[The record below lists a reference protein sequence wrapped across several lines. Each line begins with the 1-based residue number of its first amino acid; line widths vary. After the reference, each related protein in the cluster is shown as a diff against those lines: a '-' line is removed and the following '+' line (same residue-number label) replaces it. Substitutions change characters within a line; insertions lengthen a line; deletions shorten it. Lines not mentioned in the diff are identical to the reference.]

1 MIRSSQ
7 STSAIQPDL
16 THRAIAYFSMEIA
29 LSPAL
34 PTYSGGL
41 GMLAG
46 DTLRS
51 AADTAAPMVAISLA
65 HRRGYFRQHL
75 DAAGQQT
82 ETDVPWSPE
91 TTLPTA
97 GRTIQIFMN
106 GRNVQ
111 VCAWRFDVVGVTG
124 HVIPV
129 FLLDTDVEGNDE
141 WDRHI
146 TDHLYGGDTF
156 YRLCQETVLGLG
168 GIHLLHALGCH
179 PEVHHMN
186 EGHAALLSIGLLE
199 DHLGQLGGRSLST
212 ATEADF
218 DRVRQE
224 CVFTTHTPVPAGHD
238 QFGLDHMYQVLGHE
252 RASTIERAGAIHNGC
267 MNMTYLAL
275 RFSRFVNGVAMQH
288 GKVSQHMFP
297 DATVHAI
304 TNGVHAATWLSQP
317 FQKLL
322 DHEIPSWRTDNQ
334 YLRSVYGIAPEQ
346 ISATHRIGKTSLM
359 ASVNQQTGQNF
370 NADVLTLGFA
380 RRVATYKR
388 ASLLFTDPARLTR
401 IAEKIGGL
409 QIIFAGKAHPAD
421 QGGKALIRDVFAA
434 AAHLNSSALKI
445 IYLENYDWAL
455 GAQLTQGVDV
465 WVNTPLRPYEASGTS
480 GMKAALNGVPSLS
493 TLDGWWIEGCAEN
506 ITGWAIDDRDTAS
519 EEAASLYDKLENR
532 IAPLYADKNA
542 WERMQQHCI
551 AMNGT
556 FFNTHRMLAQYF
568 SNAYLPASEVGAIS
582 DLEEFTHQPVDS
594 TIESVKHEAALV

>member
-1 MIRSSQ
+1 
-7 STSAIQPDL
+7 
-16 THRAIAYFSMEIA
+16 
-29 LSPAL
+29 
-34 PTYSGGL
+34 
-41 GMLAG
+41 
-46 DTLRS
+46 
-51 AADTAAPMVAISLA
+51 
-65 HRRGYFRQHL
+65 
-75 DAAGQQT
+75 
-82 ETDVPWSPE
+82 
-91 TTLPTA
+91 
-97 GRTIQIFMN
+97 
-106 GRNVQ
+106 
-111 VCAWRFDVVGVTG
+111 
-124 HVIPV
+124 
-129 FLLDTDVEGNDE
+129 
-141 WDRHI
+141 
-146 TDHLYGGDTF
+146 
-156 YRLCQETVLGLG
+156 
-168 GIHLLHALGCH
+168 
-179 PEVHHMN
+179 
-186 EGHAALLSIGLLE
+186 
-199 DHLGQLGGRSLST
+199 
-212 ATEADF
+212 
-218 DRVRQE
+218 
-224 CVFTTHTPVPAGHD
+224 
-238 QFGLDHMYQVLGHE
+238 MYQVLGHE

>member
-1 MIRSSQ
+1 MDISQ
-7 STSAIQPDL
+7 
-16 THRAIAYFSMEIA
+16 RRIAYFSMEIA
-29 LSPAL
+29 LSPNL

-51 AADTAAPMVAISLA
+51 AADTAAPIVAISLV

-75 DAAGQQT
+75 DAVGQQT
-82 ETDVPWSPE
+82 ESDVPWSPE
-91 TTLPTA
+91 TTLPS
-97 GRTIQIFMN
+97 GGKTINIFMN

-111 VCAWRFDVVGVTG
+111 IRAWRFDVVGVTG
-124 HVIPV
+124 HVVPV
-129 FLLDTDVEGNDE
+129 FLLDTDIEGNDP
-141 WDRHI
+141 WDRQL
-146 TDHLYGGDTF
+146 TDRLYGGDPF
-156 YRLCQETVLGLG
+156 YRLCQETVLGIG
-168 GIHLLHALGCH
+168 GIHLLHALGCR

-199 DHLGQLGGRSLST
+199 DYLGQFGGRSISA

-218 DRVRQE
+218 DRVKQQ

-238 QFGLDHMYQVLGHE
+238 QFGIDHMYQVLGNE
-252 RASTIERAGAIHNGC
+252 RAAIIERAGAIHNGC
-267 MNMTYLAL
+267 LNMTYLAL

-297 DATVHAI
+297 EATVHAI

-317 FQKLL
+317 FQQLL

-334 YLRSVYGIAPEQ
+334 YFRSVYGIAPAQ
-346 ISATHRIGKTSLM
+346 ISATHRVGKL
-359 ASVNQQTGQNF
+359 ALVDYVKQRTGQQFDPN
-370 NADVLTLGFA
+370 VLTLGFA

-388 ASLLFTDPARLTR
+388 ASLLFTDPARLTA

-421 QGGKALIRDVFAA
+421 QGGKALIRDVFSA
-434 AAHLNSSALKI
+434 AAHLNSSALKVV
-445 IYLENYDWAL
+445 YLENYDWAL

-493 TLDGWWIEGCAEN
+493 TLDGWWIEGCAED
-506 ITGWAIDDRDTAS
+506 ITGWAIDDHDTVA
-519 EEAASLYDKLENR
+519 EEARSLYEKLEGH
-532 IAPLYADKNA
+532 IAPLYADKGA
-542 WERMQQHCI
+542 WARMQQHCI

-568 SNAYLPASEVGAIS
+568 SNAYLPPTQVGAIS
-582 DLEEFTHQPVDS
+582 ELEEFTQQHVDP
-594 TIESVKHEAALV
+594 TIQQVQREPALV

>member
-1 MIRSSQ
+1 
-7 STSAIQPDL
+7 
-16 THRAIAYFSMEIA
+16 MEIA
-29 LSPAL
+29 LDPAL

-75 DAAGQQT
+75 DANGQQS

-91 TTLPTA
+91 SKLPSA
-97 GRTIQIFMN
+97 GKTINIAMN

-111 VCAWRFDVVGVTG
+111 IRAWRFDVVGVTG
-124 HVIPV
+124 HIVPV
-129 FLLDTDVEGNDE
+129 FLLDTDVEGNDP
-141 WDRHI
+141 WDREL
-146 TDHLYGGDTF
+146 TDHLYGRDTF
-156 YRLCQETVLGLG
+156 YRLCQEAVLGLG
-168 GIHLLHALGCH
+168 GIHLLHALGCR

-199 DHLGQLGGRSLST
+199 DQLGQMGGKPIST
-212 ATEADF
+212 AADADF
-218 DRVRQE
+218 DRVKQQ

-238 QFGLDHMYQVLGHE
+238 QFGLDHMYQVLGHD
-252 RASTIERAGAIHNGC
+252 RAAVIERAGAIHNGC
-267 MNMTYLAL
+267 LNMTYLAL

-297 DATVHAI
+297 EYTVHSI

-317 FQKLL
+317 FQHLL

-346 ISATHRIGKTSLM
+346 ITATHRIGKLALM
-359 ASVNQQTGQNF
+359 DSVKQRTGQQFDANI
-370 NADVLTLGFA
+370 LTLGFA

-388 ASLLFTDPARLTR
+388 ASLLFTDPARLTQ
-401 IAEKIGGL
+401 IAEKMGGL
-409 QIIFAGKAHPAD
+409 QILFAGKAHPAD

-434 AAHLNSSALKI
+434 AAHLNSAALKI
-445 IYLENYDWAL
+445 VYLEDYEWNLA
-455 GAQLTQGVDV
+455 AQLTHGVDV

-493 TLDGWWIEGCAEN
+493 TLDGWWIEGCAED
-506 ITGWAIDDRDTAS
+506 ITGWAIDDRDTAA
-519 EEAASLYDKLENR
+519 EEAASLYDKLENH

-542 WERMQQHCI
+542 WARMQQHCI

-568 SNAYLPASEVGAIS
+568 SNAYLPPNEVGDIS
-582 DLEEFTHQPVDS
+582 ELEEFTQQPVDP
-594 TIESVKHEAALV
+594 TIQSVQHEAALA